1 MSSVNA
7 PRPALYLPEPHVVA
21 RWREIGAWSDL
32 TLGQAFARGAA
43 VYSDV
48 VATFH
53 SASHPASSTLG
64 QMHRDVLRVA
74 SALQRIGVRS
84 GDVVALQVPT
94 WLESAWLVGAT
105 AVLGC
110 VIVPLVHILGPADVS
125 YVLRESRAR
134 LLVVPDHWRNIDYL
148 DRLAKLDKPST
159 LEQTIIIGEPGG
171 RGPTDVILWKDLL
184 DRAGD
189 LKPSVIHPDDL
200 AVLLYTSGTTA
211 APKGVQHTSRT
222 LLAEMHTMGAAR
234 EDPRMPSL
242 APWPAGHIAGL
253 LAILH
258 LCIDGAPTVFMDQ
271 WNADEAAML
280 IERHCLGHMSATPF
294 HLISLLGAA
303 EAAGRQLGSL
313 RDCMVGAATVPPQ
326 LVARCDA
333 VGMNTYRC
341 YGSSEHPTVSVGRPS
356 DPLELRMATDGR
368 LTAGT
373 EVRIVDDEGRDL
385 PSGAD
390 GEVATRGPELFG
402 GYQREDLNSQAFLPG
417 GWFLTG
423 DVGRLDLEGNLTITD
438 RKKDIIIR
446 GGENISSRAV
456 EDVLLQYPAIADAA
470 AVAMPDP
477 ALGER
482 VCAFVVPRPELRDT
496 LVIAALKDFFVRLGI
511 AKQLTP
517 ERLILVDE
525 LPRTAAGKVKKHEL
539 RARIRAEGA
548 PSR

>member
-1 MSSVNA
+1 MSCVEA
-7 PRPALYLPEPHVVA
+7 RRPPQYRPEAQVIA
-21 RWREIGAWSDL
+21 RWRDVGAWSDL
-32 TLGQAFARGAA
+32 TLEQAFARAA
-43 VYSDV
+43 SLHPDV

-53 SASHPASSTLG
+53 SSSRPASSKLDQTR
-64 QMHRDVLRVA
+64 RDALRVA
-74 SALQRIGVRS
+74 AALQRLGVRP

-94 WLESAWLVGAT
+94 WLESAWLVCA
-105 AVLGC
+105 AAALGV
-110 VIVPLVHILGPADVS
+110 VIMPLTHILGPADVS

-134 LLVVPDHWRNIDYL
+134 LLVMPDRWRNIDYL
-148 DRLAKLDKPST
+148 ERLANVEKPPT
-159 LEQTIIIGEPGG
+159 LEHTIIIGDHEGQLPPNGL
-171 RGPTDVILWKDLL
+171 LWKDVLE
-184 DRAGD
+184 DAGD
-189 LKPSVIHPDDL
+189 FKAPIVHPDDP

-222 LLAEMHTMGAAR
+222 LLAEMYTMGAAR
-234 EDPRMPSL
+234 ADPRMSSL

-258 LCIDGAPTVFMDQ
+258 FCIDAAATVFMDH
-271 WNADEAAML
+271 WDANDAAML
-280 IERHCLGHMSATPF
+280 IERHRLGHMSATPF
-294 HLISLLGAA
+294 HLISLLNAA
-303 EAAGRQLGSL
+303 EASGFDLGSL
-313 RDCMVGAATVPPQ
+313 RDCMVGAATVPAQ

-333 VGMNTYRC
+333 AGIRTYKC
-341 YGSSEHPTVSVGRPS
+341 YGSSEHPTVSVGHPS
-356 DPLELRMATDGR
+356 DPLKLRLETDGR
-368 LTAGT
+368 PTVGT
-373 EVRIVDDEGRDL
+373 EVRIVDDFGRDL
-385 PSGAD
+385 PSGAE
-390 GEVATRGPELFG
+390 GEVATRGPELFE
-402 GYQREDLNSQAFLPG
+402 GYQRADLNTQAFLPG

-456 EDVLLQYPAIADAA
+456 EDVLLRHPAIADAA

-482 VCAFVVPRPELRDT
+482 VCAFVVPRAELGDT
-496 LVIAALKDFFVRLGI
+496 LAIAALQEFFLRLGV

-539 RARIRAEGA
+539 RTRLSDQAGTGR
-548 PSR
+548 

>member
-1 MSSVNA
+1 MSSLNA
-7 PRPALYLPEPHVVA
+7 LRPPLYRPEAQVIA
-21 RWREIGAWSDL
+21 RWRDIGAWSDL
-32 TLGQAFARGAA
+32 TLEQAFAQAA
-43 VYSDV
+43 ALHPDV

-64 QMHRDVLRVA
+64 QMRRDALRVA
-74 SALQRIGVRS
+74 SALQRLGVRP

-94 WLESAWLVGAT
+94 WLESAWLVGA
-105 AVLGC
+105 AAALGG
-110 VIVPLVHILGPADVS
+110 VIVPLTHILGPADVS
-125 YVLRESRAR
+125 YVLQESRAR
-134 LLVVPDHWRNIDYL
+134 VLVMPDRWRNIDYL
-148 DRLAKLDKPST
+148 ERLAKLDKPST
-159 LEQTIIIGEPGG
+159 LKHTIIIGDAGARAPADG
-171 RGPTDVILWKDLL
+171 VLWRDLL
-184 DRAGD
+184 DRPGD
-189 LKPSVIHPDDL
+189 FKASAVHPDDP

-222 LLAEMHTMGAAR
+222 LMAEMHTMGVAR

-258 LCIDGAPTVFMDQ
+258 FCIDAAPTVFMDQ
-271 WNADEAAML
+271 WNADDAVML
-280 IERHCLGHMSATPF
+280 IERHRLGHMSATPF
-294 HLISLLGAA
+294 HLISLLDAA
-303 EAAGRQLGSL
+303 EAAGCKLDSL
-313 RDCMVGAATVPPQ
+313 RDCMVGAAIVPPQ

-333 VGMNTYRC
+333 VGIHTYRC

-356 DPLELRMATDGR
+356 DPLKLRLETDGR
-368 LTAGT
+368 PTVGT
-373 EVRIVDDEGRDL
+373 EVRIVDDAGRDV
-385 PSGAD
+385 PSGTD
-390 GEVATRGPELFG
+390 GEVATRGPELFD
-402 GYQREDLNSQAFLPG
+402 GYQREDLNTQAFLPG

-456 EDVLLQYPAIADAA
+456 EDALLQHPAIADAA
-470 AVAMPDP
+470 AVAMPDR
-477 ALGER
+477 AMGER

-496 LVIAALKDFFVRLGI
+496 LALAALQELFLRLGI

-539 RARIRAEGA
+539 RTRIRAE
-548 PSR
+548 